1 MKQTIF
7 SRIEAQEDNAIA
19 LLRRLISHESVASPT
34 GKAVNTENTPLGD
47 CLEDALAA
55 ARELGLFAKNLDG
68 IAGIIDT
75 SEHEAAEIG
84 ILCHLDVVPAGD
96 GWTHPPFAGEIENGK
111 LYGRGATDDK
121 GPFVSAL
128 LAVAALKACGAVT
141 RYPIRLIAG
150 TCEETGSADIAYCK
164 ERGVIPKI
172 VFSPDASYPVI
183 NTEKGICRFSIS
195 APFPKESRIAALSGG
210 EVINMVPQSA
220 TVRFRDGT
228 VTKVHGRAAHAST
241 PELGENAITKLLFS
255 LTDTLRKD
263 ASYELLRTCCRLHP
277 PHETDGSSLGIA
289 ASEPIAGNLT
299 CSLDLMELKDG
310 LLTLSFDVRYPLNVT
325 EEGLKNALYARLS
338 DTPFTLGNMTVMPP
352 HHVSADTP
360 LVRCLLSAY
369 SSVTGREGYTA
380 SMGGGTYVHDIDGG
394 VAFGTV
400 FPEEDCR
407 IHSPDEF
414 IHVKDLTENAKIF
427 AEALLLLQDE
437 TL

>member
-1 MKQTIF
+1 MKETIF
-7 SRIEAQEDNAIA
+7 SRLEAQEENALS
-19 LLRRLISHESVASPT
+19 LLRRLIAHESVAST
-34 GKAVNTENTPLGD
+34 SGKATDTRGTPLGN
-47 CLEDALAA
+47 CLSDALDA

-68 IAGIIDT
+68 VALIIDT
-75 SEHEAAEIG
+75 SETEDAKIG

-96 GWTHPPFAGEIENGK
+96 GWTHPPFAGEIEDGR

-128 LAVAALKACGAVT
+128 LAVAALKACGKEL

-195 APFPKESRIAALSGG
+195 APFPQTSCIASLSGG
-210 EVINMVPQSA
+210 EVINMVPQRA
-220 TVRFRDGT
+220 VARFKDGT
-228 VTKVHGRAAHAST
+228 LTQAHGHAAHAST

-255 LTDTLRKD
+255 LADTLKDD
-263 ASYELLRTCCRLHP
+263 ASYELLHASCRLHP
-277 PHETDGSSLGIA
+277 PHETNGFSLGIA
-289 ASEPIAGNLT
+289 ACEPIAGELT
-299 CSLDLMELKDG
+299 CSLDLMELKDDT
-310 LLTLSFDVRYPLNVT
+310 LKLSFDVRYPLNVT
-325 EEGLKNALYARLS
+325 EESLKDALTKRLS
-338 DTPFTLGNMTVMPP
+338 DTPFTLDDMTVMPP
-352 HHVSADTP
+352 HHVPADSP
-360 LVRCLLSAY
+360 LVKCLLNAY
-369 SSVTGREGYTA
+369 TSVTGQKGYTA
-380 SMGGGTYVHDIDGG
+380 AMGGGTYVHDIEGG

-414 IHVKDLTENAKIF
+414 IPVKALVENAKIF
-427 AEALLLLQDE
+427 ATALLLLQDE